1 MTSKDLYM
9 RLLHFVQPYRKQF
22 FLALL
27 AMVVLAASEAGVA
40 AILKPLFD
48 GSFVDKDPFMIRM
61 MPLALVG
68 IFVVRGIANFAS
80 TAGMS
85 WIAGKVVFDLRAV
98 MFSRLM
104 TLPTRYYDMNS
115 SGNIM
120 SKLLYDVGNVTSA
133 ATNVLIVAV
142 RDSLTLMFLL
152 GWILYLNW
160 QLAMLVF
167 VVGPVIAIVVRI
179 VSGRLRRMSRSQQ
192 QAMGDFTHVLEEGV
206 VGNRVI
212 KIFGGADYEIRRFRE
227 ITNWVRRYQMKS
239 SVTAA
244 FSTPLVQI
252 ITASM
257 MSLIIYFAGL
267 QSMRDETTIG
277 EFVSFIAA
285 MGLLLSPLKRL
296 TAINESLQK
305 GLAAAE
311 SIFELIDEVPEKDV
325 GGGVLPRAEGRIQ
338 FERVSLI
345 YEAATR
351 PALDRINLEINPGET
366 LALVGPSGSGKTS
379 LAALIPRF
387 YNPSEG
393 VLRIDGRDVLELP
406 LRSLRAQVSL
416 VSQDVT
422 LFNDTVAAN
431 IAYGE
436 MENASRNAI
445 VDAATKAFAME
456 FINEMPEGLDTLIG
470 ENGVRLSG
478 GQRQRLAIARAFLKD
493 APILILDEATSA
505 LDTRSERAVQGAM
518 EAVRQG
524 RTTLIIAHRLST
536 IRNADR
542 IVVLDHGR
550 IAEIGTH
557 DELLSRDGIYS
568 RLYQAQQSGAQ
579 TEY

>member
-1 MTSKDLYM
+1 MTSKDLYL
-9 RLLHFVQPYRKQF
+9 RLLQYVRPYRQQF
-22 FLALL
+22 ALSLL
-27 AMVVLAASEAGVA
+27 AMVLLAASEAGVA

-48 GSFVDKDPFMIRM
+48 GSFVDKDPFMITV

-68 IFVVRGIANFAS
+68 IFVVRGMANFAA

-85 WIAGKVVFDLRAV
+85 WIAGKVVFDLRNT
-98 MFSRLM
+98 MFARLM
-104 TLPTRYYDMNS
+104 TLPTHYYDMNS

-133 ATNVLIVAV
+133 ATNVLIVVV
-142 RDSLTLMFLL
+142 RDSLTLLFLL

-167 VVGPVIAIVVRI
+167 VVGPVIAVVVRL

-206 VGNRVI
+206 IGNRVI
-212 KIFGGADYEIRRFRE
+212 KIFGGAEYEKRRFSD
-227 ITNWVRRYQMKS
+227 IANWVRRYQMKAA
-239 SVTAA
+239 VTGA

-311 SIFELIDEVPEKDV
+311 SIFALTDEDPELDR
-325 GGGVLPRAEGRIQ
+325 GGDDLPRVQGRIQ
-338 FERVSLI
+338 FEGVGLE

-351 PALDRINLEINPGET
+351 PALENINLDIRAGET

-379 LAALIPRF
+379 LAALLPRF
-387 YNPSEG
+387 YNPSSG
-393 VLRIDGRDVLELP
+393 VLRIDGRDILELP
-406 LRSLRAQVSL
+406 LRSLRAQIAL

-436 MENASRNAI
+436 MEAASRDEI
-445 VDAATKAFAME
+445 VEAAKKAFAME

-478 GQRQRLAIARAFLKD
+478 GQRQRLAIARAFLKN

-505 LDTRSERAVQGAM
+505 LDTRSERAVQEAM

-536 IRNADR
+536 IQNADR
-542 IVVLDHGR
+542 IVVLDRGR
-550 IAEIGTH
+550 VVEIGTH
-557 DELLSRDGIYS
+557 DELLASQGVYL
-568 RLYQAQQSGAQ
+568 RLYEAQSGDDQ
-579 TEY
+579 LQR